1 MKVSEIITPQPLHEE
16 GVAKSLLV
24 DLPLWA
30 IKGARERIARF
41 LDKDIMAT
49 IERKASA
56 DGGAEKFVKEEILD
70 HYKSGGMFSK
80 KVDKETLNRVN
91 SYAEQI
97 ARERYDALHGTP
109 IRIMRTPE
117 EILGNKVDAVPATPA
132 TKQPVLGHDGNPILG
147 HDGRPMLKDVPGTPG
162 KDAVPNDLLANE
174 QTKSDIVAL
183 AEAKYRDR
191 LMKETGTADE
201 AAADKVIKEKT
212 GKGNNDDKTEK
223 DTGSDKPKKSTG
235 AKYRVW
241 TWILRFTILLE
252 VLNQINQAIMRPY
265 ADYLYNVR
273 RAKMYLDSNTRPGD
287 NSDVNPDGT
296 VMSLDDWF
304 DTFNRTQLLE
314 AVKKSMQIETQTALT
329 LNVGSKVANQVVPD
343 WLKWVFGGL
352 FSVGTVGAAAMFFV
366 KGLRRLEWN
375 IIKVE
380 VAVGLYIA
388 NQFAEHFSNEVQGGE
403 ANTFWNNIILWGA
416 VQRGIVSL
424 ADINKA
430 GIKYH
435 PNAMATANSWID
447 WANST
452 YRDVDNNPEIIKQY
466 QAVLNKVDAVLPTNL
481 SGKRADQPGYN
492 AANNIPGTS
501 VPVKTQTNADGSVSA
516 TNVNPDGTPGSPVT
530 TNSSG
535 YDNMIPNN
543 ESIDRGGWIRNYNST
558 KVKNPRT
565 GLWES
570 YKR

>member
-1 MKVSEIITPQPLHEE
+1 MKVSEIITPQQLHEE
-16 GVAKSLLV
+16 GIARSLFV

-30 IKGARERIARF
+30 IKGARERILRF

-56 DGGAEKFVKEEILD
+56 DGGAEKFIKEEILD

-147 HDGRPMLKDVPGTPG
+147 ADGKPMLKDVPGTPG

-174 QTKSDIVAL
+174 QTKGDIVAL

-212 GKGNNDDKTEK
+212 GKDDKPE
-223 DTGSDKPKKSTG
+223 TGSDKPKKSIGGKLYT
-235 AKYRVW
+235 AW
-241 TWILRFTILLE
+241 PWILNFTILYE
-252 VLNQINQAIMRPY
+252 VLNQINQVIMRPY

-273 RAKMYLDSNTRPGD
+273 RAKTEYVDKKIRPPG
-287 NSDVNPDGT
+287 NIDVNSDGT

-304 DTFNRTQLLE
+304 DTYNRTQLLE
-314 AVKKSMQIETQTALT
+314 AVKKSMQIEAETALT
-329 LNVGSKVANQVVPD
+329 LTVGTKVSNQVVPD

-352 FSVGTVGAAAMFFV
+352 FSVGTVGAAAMFFF
-366 KGLRRLEWN
+366 KGLRKLEWN

-380 VAVGLYIA
+380 AAVGLYIA

-403 ANTFWNNIILWGA
+403 ANTFWNNILLWGA

-430 GIKYH
+430 GLKYY
-435 PNAMATANSWID
+435 PNAMSTANSWID
-447 WANST
+447 WANGT
-452 YRDVDNNPEIIKQY
+452 YRDVDNNPEIIKQS
-466 QAVLNKVDAVLPTNL
+466 QAVLNQVDAVLPTNL
-481 SGKRADQPGYN
+481 SGNRADQPGAN
-492 AANNIPGTS
+492 AATGTAGTV
-501 VPVKTQTNADGSVSA
+501 VPPKTKTNADGTVSA
-516 TNVNPDGTPGSPVT
+516 NIVNPDGTPAAPAA

-543 ESIDRGGWIRNYNST
+543 ESIDRGRWIRNYNST
-558 KVKNPRT
+558 KVKNPST

>member
-132 TKQPVLGHDGNPILG
+132 TKQPVLGHDGNPILDA
-147 HDGRPMLKDVPGTPG
+147 DGRPMLKDVPGTPG

-212 GKGNNDDKTEK
+212 GKGNKDDTPEK
-223 DTGSDKPKKSTG
+223 DTSSDKPKKSTG
-235 AKYRVW
+235 ATYRVW

-304 DTFNRTQLLE
+304 DTLNRTQLLE
-314 AVKKSMQIETQTALT
+314 AVKKSMQIEAQTALT

-352 FSVGTVGAAAMFFV
+352 FSMGTAGAAAAFFF
-366 KGLRRLEWN
+366 KGLRTLEWN

-424 ADINKA
+424 ADITKA

-452 YRDVDNNPEIIKQY
+452 YRDVNNNPEIIKQS

-501 VPVKTQTNADGSVSA
+501 VPVKTQTNADGTVS
-516 TNVNPDGTPGSPVT
+516 TNIVNPDGTPAAPVT

-543 ESIDRGGWIRNYNST
+543 ESIDRSRWIRNYNST
-558 KVKNPRT
+558 KIKNPRT